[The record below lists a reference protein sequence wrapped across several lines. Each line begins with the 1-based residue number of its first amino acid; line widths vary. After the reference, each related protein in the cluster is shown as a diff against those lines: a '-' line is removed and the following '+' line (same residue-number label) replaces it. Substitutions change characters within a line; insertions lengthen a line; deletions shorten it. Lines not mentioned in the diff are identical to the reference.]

1 MASPSSTS
9 GLFQRNLKKSG
20 DYVSVQELQ
29 QYLATWLTEV
39 KQLLKTEL
47 KSEIQGE
54 LLNTLFPQILNLLGS
69 AITNPRN
76 SSTDRTK
83 LNNLTRQMQSLQS
96 TLQQRLPQ
104 QYVPVQVQPQPL
116 VQSQQSQQG
125 GRGRRRTRTRKSS
138 RI

>member
-1 MASPSSTS
+1 MTSPSSTS

-54 LLNTLFPQILNLLGS
+54 LLNTLFPQILGLLGS

-76 SSTDRTK
+76 SSNDRTK
-83 LNNLTRQMQSLQS
+83 LNNLIRQVQSIQS
-96 TLQQRLPQ
+96 TLQQRPPQ
-104 QYVPVQVQPQPL
+104 QYVPVQV
-116 VQSQQSQQG
+116 QQG

>member
-83 LNNLTRQMQSLQS
+83 LNNLSRQMQLLQS
-96 TLQQRLPQ
+96 TLQQHGS
-104 QYVPVQVQPQPL
+104 VPVQSQGPQGL
-116 VQSQQSQQG
+116 QRG